1 MRRAGEKCRR
11 CWWRP
16 RWSRRCSCSGVGGG
30 IAYATGEAED
40 RATGPGLEKA
50 KGAALEHTS
59 GGRVTGTEVGDEE
72 GFYEIEIT
80 RDDGSQLDVHLDRD
94 LDVLGTPVDH
104 ENLDDGDGANDE

>member
-1 MRRAGEKCRR
+1 MHAQTRNVKVLVTVAVVAALLVL
-11 CWWRP
+11 
-16 RWSRRCSCSGVGGG
+16 GVGGG

-40 RATGPGLEKA
+40 RPTGPGLEKA
-50 KGAALEHTS
+50 KVAALEHTG

-104 ENLDDGDGANDE
+104 ENPDEGDGADDE

>member
-1 MRRAGEKCRR
+1 MHAQARNVKVLVTTAVVAALLVL
-11 CWWRP
+11 
-16 RWSRRCSCSGVGGG
+16 GVGGG

-72 GFYEIEIT
+72 GYYEVGV
-80 RDDGSQLDVHLDRD
+80 RRANGSQVDVHLDRD
-94 LDVLGTPVDH
+94 LDVLAAARDGRDGTEDH
-104 ENLDDGDGANDE
+104 AADGN